1 MTSSR
6 LFEIIYIL
14 LEKKKVTAP
23 ELAERFEVSV
33 RTIYRD
39 IDALSSAGIPV
50 YCTQGKGGGIGLL
63 EDFVMDKSA
72 LTEEEQ
78 SQNPSL
84 TPMHGSH
91 EPHGCQKTLIQIV
104 QPVPEG
110 R

>member
-50 YCTQGKGGGIGLL
+50 YCTITTR
-63 EDFVMDKSA
+63 A
-72 LTEEEQ
+72 LSTKPPRCV
-78 SQNPSL
+78 SCTLKRLPSWL
-84 TPMHGSH
+84 ISVPRFYTRLVWYMETP
-91 EPHGCQKTLIQIV
+91 L
-104 QPVPEG
+104 
-110 R
+110 RR